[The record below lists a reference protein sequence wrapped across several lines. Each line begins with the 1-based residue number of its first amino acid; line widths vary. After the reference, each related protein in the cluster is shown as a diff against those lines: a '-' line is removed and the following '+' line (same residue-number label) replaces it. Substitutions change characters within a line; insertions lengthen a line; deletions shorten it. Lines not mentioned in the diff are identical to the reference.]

1 MGRDRPRRLGPPG
14 LKRWAR
20 IDARSRE
27 ATFVRALPWQDHVS
41 AAHRGS
47 GAAISQMAVEGQD
60 AAVVPC
66 RKETKPAS
74 VDATPVCQYGT
85 AAIFSVF

>member
-1 MGRDRPRRLGPPG
+1 MGGDRPRRLRPLG

-27 ATFVRALPWQDHVS
+27 AIYVRALPWQYHVS
-41 AAHRGS
+41 AAHRRS

-60 AAVVPC
+60 AAVMPF
-66 RKETKPAS
+66 REETKSAS
-74 VDATPVCQYGT
+74 VDATPVCLCGT
-85 AAIFSVF
+85 AAIFSAF